1 MLDCFG
7 SRTTQFLASFDIIIT
22 MCVKFGVISL
32 QIRTHYLEL
41 LYRIASSTDYRSHN
55 HRQKEITVV
64 LNRIAQEE
72 GEESQRDHDVIKK
85 IWIDHSGCFDE
96 ITDL

>member
-1 MLDCFG
+1 MVG
-7 SRTTQFLASFDIIIT
+7 
-22 MCVKFGVISL
+22 
-32 QIRTHYLEL
+32 
-41 LYRIASSTDYRSHN
+41 STDYRSHG

-72 GEESQRDHDVIKK
+72 GEESRRDRDIVRKTWVAHP
-85 IWIDHSGCFDE
+85 GCFDE

>member
-1 MLDCFG
+1 MYNILQL
-7 SRTTQFLASFDIIIT
+7 QFLALHLVLFIPR
-22 MCVKFGVISL
+22 VKVGVISL

-41 LYRIASSTDYRSHN
+41 LYRIVSSTDYRSHN
-55 HRQKEITVV
+55 HRQKEITAV
-64 LNRIAQEE
+64 LNRIAQEV

-85 IWIDHSGCFDE
+85 IWINHSGCFDE